1 MPASISDRLKALG
14 VKVGAQ
20 DLKPAAPVRPDNLEK
35 ILEGST
41 QQTPLGE
48 TLVVERRFA
57 LGEPHGNSALGLT
70 ARLNHLA
77 DWAKDG
83 RLRDLPAQALAFLD
97 TETTGLAGGTG
108 TYAFVIGVGRI
119 IDDALEIRQFFM
131 RDPVEEPAQLAAFE
145 AFIAPCQAIV
155 TYNGKAFDAPLL
167 ATRFISHGLRAPFLD
182 MAHIDLLHL
191 ARRLWRD
198 RLPSRTLGNLEV
210 QILGALRTEEDIPG
224 FLIPDIYFNFLH
236 TGDTSQL
243 KNILYH
249 NRMDVLSL
257 VALLD
262 HVAWLLE
269 DPLQFGSQFGSDLI
283 ALGKLFEDLGD
294 LQTAMLLYIHGL
306 EHDAARTAAELDA
319 SADRLTPELLL
330 SALGRLAAIHK
341 RQANL
346 EAAIQVWEQAARH
359 THIEAHIELA
369 KTYEHHLKD
378 YSQAIYWTE
387 TAIELVQTSPTI
399 NGQNPFLNAY
409 QKRQWLLELEHRLE
423 RLRRKQQG
431 QDEAQGE

>member
-1 MPASISDRLKALG
+1 M
-14 VKVGAQ
+14 
-20 DLKPAAPVRPDNLEK
+20 
-35 ILEGST
+35 
-41 QQTPLGE
+41 
-48 TLVVERRFA
+48 
-57 LGEPHGNSALGLT
+57 GEPHGKAALGLT
-70 ARLNHLA
+70 ARLDRLA
-77 DWAKDG
+77 DWARDG
-83 RLRDLPAQALAFLD
+83 RLRDLPPQSLAFLD

-119 IDDALEIRQFFM
+119 IDEALEIRQFFM
-131 RDPVEEPAQLAAFE
+131 RDPAEEPAQLAAFE
-145 AFIAPCQAIV
+145 AFLNPCQAIV

-182 MAHIDLLHL
+182 LAHIDLLHL

-224 FLIPDIYFNFLH
+224 WMIPDLYFQFLH
-236 TGDTSQL
+236 SGDTSQL

-262 HVAWLLE
+262 HVAWLLA

-294 LQTAMLLYIHGL
+294 LETAMLLYIHGL
-306 EHDAARTAAELDA
+306 EHDEARISSELDQA
-319 SADRLTPELLL
+319 NDRLTPELLL
-330 SALGRLAAIHK
+330 SALQRLAGIHK

-346 EAAIQVWEQAARH
+346 AAAIQVWEQAARY
-359 THIEAHIELA
+359 THIDSHIELA
-369 KTYEHHLKD
+369 KAYEHHLKD
-378 YSQAIYWTE
+378 YPQAIYWTE
-387 TAIELVQTSPTI
+387 TAITLIETSPTI
-399 NGQNPFLNAY
+399 NGQSPFLNAY
-409 QKRQWLLELEHRLE
+409 QKRQWLEELAHRLE
-423 RLRRKQQG
+423 RLQHKLQG
-431 QDEAQGE
+431 HDEAPGE